1 MKQIKYLLISAF
13 IGLVLSG
20 CTSTSVFKCIP
31 VKENKVNKDGHKI
44 VAQLKGS
51 NVGYFLF
58 NGIPLYSGV
67 PHRPNRR
74 EYKSFENR
82 VKPKHIEIM
91 FDSQLKYI
99 NANGISDLEIKTEES
114 GWHTLGIIWTRKV
127 EGKAFAIKK
136 SSTKSK

>member
-1 MKQIKYLLISAF
+1 M
-13 IGLVLSG
+13 
-20 CTSTSVFKCIP
+20 
-31 VKENKVNKDGHKI
+31 
-44 VAQLKGS
+44 S
-51 NVGYFLF
+51 NLQAE
-58 NGIPLYSGV
+58 
-67 PHRPNRR
+67 

>member
-1 MKQIKYLLISAF
+1 MKQVKYLLFSFIST
-13 IGLVLSG
+13 LVLSG
-20 CTSTSVFKCIP
+20 CTSTSVFKCTP
-31 VKENKVNKDGHKI
+31 VKEHKLNKDGHQI
-44 VAQLKGS
+44 VAQLTGS

-99 NANGISDLEIKTEES
+99 NADGISNLEINTSQS
-114 GWHTLGIIWTRKV
+114 GWHTLGIIWTRKI

-136 SSTKSK
+136 SPSKTK

>member
-1 MKQIKYLLISAF
+1 MKQIKFLLISVS
-13 IGLVLSG
+13 IVIVLSG
-20 CTSTSVFKCIP
+20 CSSTSVFKSVP

-44 VAQLKGS
+44 VAQLSGH

-91 FDSQLKYI
+91 FASQLKYL
-99 NANGISDLEIKTEES
+99 NADDISDLEIKTEEH
-114 GWHTLGIIWTRKV
+114 GWHSLGIIWTRKI
-127 EGKAFAIKK
+127 EGKALAIKK
-136 SSTKSK
+136 SSSKSK